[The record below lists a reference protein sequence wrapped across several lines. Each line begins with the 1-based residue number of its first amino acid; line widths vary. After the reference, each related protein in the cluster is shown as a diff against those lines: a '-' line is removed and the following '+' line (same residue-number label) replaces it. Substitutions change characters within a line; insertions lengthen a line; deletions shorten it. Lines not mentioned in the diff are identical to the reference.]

1 MFFSSLLFSFLSCV
15 HFFLKKKKGSQDSK
29 YKVLALAWF
38 AVLLR
43 QALPQDPS
51 TTYVGR
57 QTPCSVPYL
66 YAISPLSQC
75 LSPHKSTHH
84 FLYFLKIYT
93 FY

>member
-1 MFFSSLLFSFLSCV
+1 MFFSSLLFSFVC

-75 LSPHKSTHH
+75 TLHTNPS
-84 FLYFLKIYT
+84 IT
-93 FY
+93 FSIS

>member
-15 HFFLKKKKGSQDSK
+15 HFFLKIKKGSQDSK

-75 LSPHKSTHH
+75 TLSTQIHPSLSLFPKNN
-84 FLYFLKIYT
+84 T